1 MPIEMAIDLM
11 RAAVRVMTPLL
22 LAGAGEILVERCG
35 ILNLGLEGIMLLG
48 AFSGFIVTY
57 YTGSPWIGVLA
68 AILVGMAANAM
79 FGFMTVSLAL
89 DQVVTG
95 LALTLMASGATFY
108 LYRAIFGWYTS
119 PVPPHV
125 TTVIRETPIPIL
137 SSIPVIGPV
146 LFNQTAFTY
155 AALLSIPLLY
165 FVLARTRVGLE
176 ITASGEDPQV
186 ADYLGV
192 DIVRLR
198 YLTLLAE
205 GALGGVAGALL
216 SISQYNM
223 FLDNMTAGRGF
234 IVIAMIILG
243 RWDPLKMTLGTLLF
257 AFADSLQLRIQA
269 SGLLTLAWF
278 PYQFA
283 LMLPYLLTLIALVIV
298 GRGVKGPAS
307 LGKPYKRLR

>member
-1 MPIEMAIDLM
+1 M
-11 RAAVRVMTPLL
+11 RATVRVMTPLL
-22 LAGAGEILVERCG
+22 LAGAGELLVERSG

-48 AFSGFIVTY
+48 AFTGFITTY
-57 YTGSPWIGVLA
+57 YTNNPWIGVLA
-68 AILVGMAANAM
+68 ALLAGIAINVL
-79 FGFMTVSLAL
+79 FGVMTVTLAL

-119 PVPPHV
+119 PVPPHI
-125 TTVIRETPIPIL
+125 TTVIRETPIPVL
-137 SSIPVIGPV
+137 CSIPVIGPV
-146 LFNQTAFTY
+146 LFNQTVFTY
-155 AALLSIPLLY
+155 IALLSIPALY
-165 FVLARTRVGLE
+165 YMLSKTRIGLE
-176 ITASGEDPQV
+176 ITASGEDPMV
-186 ADYLGV
+186 ADHLGV
-192 DIVRLR
+192 DVIKLR
-198 YLTLLAE
+198 YLTLVAE

-243 RWDPLKMTLGTLLF
+243 RWEPVKMAMGTLLF

-269 SGLLTLAWF
+269 TGLLTLAWF

-283 LMLPYLLTLIALVIV
+283 LMLPYLLTLIALIIV

-307 LGKPYKRLR
+307 LGKPYRKVK